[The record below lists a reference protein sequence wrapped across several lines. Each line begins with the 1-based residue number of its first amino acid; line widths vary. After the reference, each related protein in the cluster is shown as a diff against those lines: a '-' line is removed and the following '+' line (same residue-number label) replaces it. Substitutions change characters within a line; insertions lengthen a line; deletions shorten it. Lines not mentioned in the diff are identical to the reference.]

1 MTTHSIPPATN
12 TKELHTQK
20 RRFAFLKLFEL
31 LCMRADCPNK
41 PLIDISTAKRAKA
54 LDDALDEFFSSEY
67 QRMYSDDPLTP
78 EEVQALRFE
87 ARSKTPLFDYL
98 RIVNRMNEL
107 RELGEANQDLEE
119 EAAAELND
127 IREFMTDEQQARLSE
142 VLDARAKKV
151 VPK

>member
-41 PLIDISTAKRAKA
+41 PLIDISTAERAKA

-78 EEVQALRFE
+78 KEVQSLRFE
-87 ARSKTPLFDYL
+87 TRSKTPLFDYL
-98 RIVNRMNEL
+98 RIANRMKEL
-107 RELGEANQDLEE
+107 RELGELNENLEE
-119 EAAAELND
+119 EAVVELSD

-142 VLDARAKKV
+142 VLKDKA
-151 VPK
+151 